1 MIVLRFIFF
10 IITGLMLAFML
21 YATSDFLYDCFHGT
35 TKEKFGEIFN
45 CLLAAWVVILMLF
58 ALNFAFGYIDIVM
71 R

>member
-1 MIVLRFIFF
+1 
-10 IITGLMLAFML
+10 ML

-45 CLLAAWVVILMLF
+45 GLLAAWVVILMLF